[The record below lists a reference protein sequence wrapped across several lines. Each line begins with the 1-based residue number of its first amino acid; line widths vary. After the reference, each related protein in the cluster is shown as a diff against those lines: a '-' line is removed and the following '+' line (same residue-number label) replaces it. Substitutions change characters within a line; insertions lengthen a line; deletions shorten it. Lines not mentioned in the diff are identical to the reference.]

1 MSEKAEARAAKRAA
15 KAEARAAKQAAKKAR
30 QAARRSTGSF
40 RERLQE
46 SWIEL
51 KESPGRSFLQA
62 LGVMLG
68 VASVLGG
75 FSISDSQRQQT
86 ERIFARIGGIDKLN
100 VLPTDVVNQGTPSA
114 LQTANLGLRLDDATR
129 GGELPTA
136 KGVNAVSVLKQA
148 RVRVRS
154 EFADEERD
162 INGIGADYIAMN
174 GYEIEQGRAFS
185 SSDMESGAPVA
196 ILGSIAASELFPTG
210 DIVGKPIR
218 IGAVPVTVIGV
229 FREKVFRFRE
239 GQQNIFAWRNRIVAV
254 PAGLISGRMQGDDY
268 HRLDRVTFRV
278 PDLTAMVDFSKELSS
293 LVTVN
298 HRLQEDF
305 RLDNVK
311 KRLERQLSQG
321 DVYNV
326 IFMLSGVLA
335 LIGGGMVNV
344 NIQLASLKERVREV
358 GVKMALGASGR
369 EIFKS
374 FMTEALLLTL
384 LGSFS
389 GYVIGI
395 AFSWTITKSIGIPLS
410 LAPKSFIFAT
420 LMAVVFGFLF
430 ALYPAAKASR
440 QSPMEALRYE

>member
-1 MSEKAEARAAKRAA
+1 MRLWRRKDDDGEPKKAKRA
-15 KAEARAAKQAAKKAR
+15 KRPKPQASK
-30 QAARRSTGSF
+30 GSF

-51 KESPGRSFLQA
+51 KEAPGRSFLQA

-75 FSISDSQRQQT
+75 FSIADSQRQQT

-100 VLPTDVVNQGTPSA
+100 VLPKDIVNDGTPSA
-114 LQTANLGLRLDDATR
+114 LQTANLGLRLDDANR
-129 GGELPTA
+129 GGTLPTA
-136 KGVNAVSVLKQA
+136 KGVNATSVQNQA
-148 RVRVRS
+148 RARVRS
-154 EFADEERD
+154 EFTDEERD
-162 INGIGADYIAMN
+162 ISGIGADYVAMN
-174 GYEIEQGRAFS
+174 GYEIEQGRGFS
-185 SSDMESGAPVA
+185 ANDMEIGAPVA
-196 ILGSIAASELFPTG
+196 ILGSNAAADLFPTG

-218 IGAVPVTVIGV
+218 IGDVPVTVIGV

-254 PAGLISGRMQGDDY
+254 PVALISNRMQ
-268 HRLDRVTFRV
+268 RITFRI
-278 PDLTAMVDFSKELSS
+278 PDLKAMTDFSKELTS

-298 HRLQEDF
+298 HRLQDDF
-305 RLDNVK
+305 RLDDVK

-384 LGSFS
+384 LGAFS
-389 GYVIGI
+389 GYAIGI

-420 LMAVVFGFLF
+420 AMAVVFGFLF